1 MLSEKTSRKINI
13 LSFILFIGVMSIH
26 TYNLDKYEINQN
38 LNPVIAAVETFLNN
52 FANRTCVYFF
62 FMISGFLFFKKFDI
76 SLLGYKYKSRGIS
89 LVIPY
94 LLWNII
100 YYLYYVI
107 TTRIPLIASL
117 MSNNEKMKIG
127 IASCIRYI
135 WTGYYTLWFLRELI
149 WLTICAPL
157 WYVLL
162 KRRKY
167 YWSEWMLVFLI
178 LAGQGVANI
187 PGIKLNIYYIL
198 GAYWGMNYKII
209 VSKWGGTRPLALFRG
224 WRYSAIATMLFL
236 PIYIILGG
244 TYAGELWYNCIL
256 FLMIWIA
263 MELFP
268 YKNDI
273 LWWVKCTFF
282 YYCSHDMILEAVE
295 KIILV
300 LGGKSVMM
308 AWIDYLL
315 APMITLLILII
326 AAWILQKWF
335 PLIWKLLSGGRGDS
349 NSALFV
355 KEI

>member
-209 VSKWGGTRPLALFRG
+209 VSKWGGYASACFIQRMAILCYRDNAISSDIYNFGRNIC
-224 WRYSAIATMLFL
+224 WRIVVQLHIVPDDMDCNG
-236 PIYIILGG
+236 IISL
-244 TYAGELWYNCIL
+244 
-256 FLMIWIA
+256 
-263 MELFP
+263 
-268 YKNDI
+268 
-273 LWWVKCTFF
+273 
-282 YYCSHDMILEAVE
+282 
-295 KIILV
+295 
-300 LGGKSVMM
+300 
-308 AWIDYLL
+308 
-315 APMITLLILII
+315 
-326 AAWILQKWF
+326 
-335 PLIWKLLSGGRGDS
+335 
-349 NSALFV
+349 
-355 KEI
+355 